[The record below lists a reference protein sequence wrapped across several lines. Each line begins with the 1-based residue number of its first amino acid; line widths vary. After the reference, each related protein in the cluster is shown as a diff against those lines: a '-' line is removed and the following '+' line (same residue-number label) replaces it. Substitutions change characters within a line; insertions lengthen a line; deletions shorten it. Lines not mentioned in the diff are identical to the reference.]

1 MDIKQEFG
9 FVPKDKS
16 THEFFERLQ
25 SENHFFQHFS
35 NLSEYISFMN
45 DSTDHNYDLKDKS
58 MSVIIKKIQASKNKT
73 AGFNLLTYLLAP
85 GLQQILSQVAFD
97 TDELMEDWLSLWA
110 EFSNSLLEYPI
121 ELRPQKVAANLL
133 HDTRHRILV
142 LKKQEMA
149 RVAQTES
156 IENFDHAIP
165 SDTTSPYL
173 KLAASLIEGID
184 SASLSDL
191 DLDLVTASRVYGES
205 MKDLANRLGLEYWA
219 AFKRRE
225 RAEKHIREYWTDKT
239 RNANPSD

>member
-1 MDIKQEFG
+1 MDIKRDFG
-9 FVPKDKS
+9 FVPSDKS
-16 THEFFERLQ
+16 THEYFALLQ
-25 SENHFFQHFS
+25 SENHFLRRFS
-35 NLSEYISFMN
+35 DLSEYISFMN

-97 TDELMEDWLSLWA
+97 IDELMDDWLNLWA
-110 EFSNSLLEYPI
+110 ELSSSILEYPI

-133 HDTRHRILV
+133 HDTRHRILII
-142 LKKQEMA
+142 KKQESA
-149 RVAQTES
+149 RIAQTES
-156 IENFDHAIP
+156 IENHDYAIP